1 MQPQERRFADPPE
14 QPTVYRFQ
22 HQNPPAAG
30 WQPQGMYAP
39 KPHPETG
46 KTQPEPSARE
56 QHRQKRRAR
65 RKRRFAFW
73 RNIFAVIGVIAVLV
87 ELARYVVIPLL
98 VYLNVL
104 TGGAS

>member
-30 WQPQGMYAP
+30 WQPQGQYSAYAP
-39 KPHPETG
+39 LPAAQP
-46 KTQPEPSARE
+46 QPELSPRE
-56 QHRQKRRAR
+56 KRKLKRHER
-65 RKRRFAFW
+65 SKRRFAFL
-73 RNIFAVIGVIAVLV
+73 RNLFAIIGVIAVLV

-104 TGGAS
+104 TGGAL